1 MGHISMEDV
10 TYHYINNAS
19 FRLGRLES
27 SELTQT
33 EYLSCERVSGGGSS
47 DFDD

>member
-1 MGHISMEDV
+1 MGHISMEDL

-27 SELTQT
+27 SELT